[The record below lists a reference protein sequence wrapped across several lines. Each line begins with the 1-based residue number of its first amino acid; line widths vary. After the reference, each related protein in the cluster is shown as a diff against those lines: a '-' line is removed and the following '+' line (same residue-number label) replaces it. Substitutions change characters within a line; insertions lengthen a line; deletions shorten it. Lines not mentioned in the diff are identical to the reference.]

1 MSSSQGLRLGTK
13 SIRNRADLDD
23 YVYHFNAN
31 DKAEYTAYY
40 SKDAV
45 FRLSGFPD
53 RSTDEFLSWV
63 DEIHAGMRETLDL
76 KRVVFGQDIVVTE
89 MHTQFRG
96 INGYETDNL
105 AGRWGQVWPG
115 NGPLVKMFVWY
126 TLDKDGHIIQLT
138 EDAYLEKEASR
149 DVIRTHEDFKLYLNA
164 FNTNDFDTFPRYYT
178 SDVTIILDGKQT
190 LHGREEATSF
200 FRNARSQVNEDVNV
214 QSIVLDN
221 TGIALKS
228 YIKFTAIANIE
239 DILNFGSGVRKGGG
253 YEAHFLIHY
262 ELTPE
267 GKIHYITAAQ
277 SGTVKIFNPSS

>member
-1 MSSSQGLRLGTK
+1 
-13 SIRNRADLDD
+13 
-23 YVYHFNAN
+23 
-31 DKAEYTAYY
+31 
-40 SKDAV
+40 
-45 FRLSGFPD
+45 
-53 RSTDEFLSWV
+53 V
-63 DEIHAGMRETLDL
+63 DEIHAGMRETLEL

-105 AGRWGQVWPG
+105 AGRWGPVWPG

-149 DVIRTHEDFKLYLNA
+149 GVIRTHEDFKLYLNA

-190 LHGREEATSF
+190 LHGKDEAVSF
-200 FRNARSQVNEDVNV
+200 FRNARNQLNEDVAV
-214 QSIVLDN
+214 QSIVLDK

-228 YIKFTAIANIE
+228 YIKFTAVANIE
-239 DILNFGSGVRKGGG
+239 VWLGSSEVNHG
-253 YEAHFLIHY
+253 
-262 ELTPE
+262 
-267 GKIHYITAAQ
+267 
-277 SGTVKIFNPSS
+277 